1 MRARLLALLL
11 GVAGA
16 LGDEAGPWHRRWT
29 VGSAKD
35 KAREDTRFV
44 ANDGSESVR
53 VVKAVRPTSRCLGR
67 VGRAR
72 SFVSH
77 IGQDKFI
84 YKTFFEKA
92 KKVCSGVVMEV
103 GANDGIF
110 ASNSLCACL
119 RQPPPRQPQYA
130 AAGWDHATRT
140 HAHASYPTPRPY
152 QGTRRTLTGTRCAWR
167 RTRTCSANS

>member
-16 LGDEAGPWHRRWT
+16 LGDEAGSWHRRWT

-92 KKVCSGVVMEV
+92 KKVCSRMAGGPIAGPTAGRTAGPTAGPTA
-103 GANDGIF
+103 GAT
-110 ASNSLCACL
+110 
-119 RQPPPRQPQYA
+119 
-130 AAGWDHATRT
+130 ATNP
-140 HAHASYPTPRPY
+140 AVSY
-152 QGTRRTLTGTRCAWR
+152 
-167 RTRTCSANS
+167 S